1 LPNSRTTTIP
11 IIVIAIVVLG
21 AALNVMRPVLLP
33 FVVAVFL
40 SNIFRPLVGF
50 LRKKKVPMGVAL
62 IAVLVLVGAVMFGIA
77 LVTISSVQ
85 SLVNAMPRYAARWN
99 NELLPGLESLLSDA
113 PAAIQDQ
120 VHTLR
125 WSNIVQVSSIVQL
138 LYAGAGGFVSVLSG
152 IGLIL
157 LFMLFILGGHGLF
170 EKKIRIAYP
179 HHADRLASVIER
191 IDAKTERYFIA
202 VSLMNLISGAI
213 SAVIL
218 MAFGVDLALLWGLIT
233 FLVNFI
239 PTIGSLFALALP
251 IGVAFLQ
258 FDNIST
264 PIAVAIVLATVQ
276 FIWGSVITPRVMGSR
291 LDLSPLLVLIAL
303 IFWGWVWGPWGMVL
317 SVPITSMIKIALES
331 LPETKAIGILMG
343 SGTSKPMLET

>member
-1 LPNSRTTTIP
+1 LPNNRTITIP
-11 IIVIAIVVLG
+11 IVVIALIVVG
-21 AALNVMRPVLLP
+21 DALTVMRPVLLP

-40 SNIFRPLVGF
+40 SNIFRPLVVF
-50 LRKKKVPMGVAL
+50 LRKKKIPMSIVLLAVFLVVGGVLFGVA
-62 IAVLVLVGAVMFGIA
+62 A
-77 LVTISSVQ
+77 VTISSVQ
-85 SLVNAMPRYAARWN
+85 SLVTALPRYAARWN
-99 NELLPGLESLLSDA
+99 NQLLPGIQSLLSDA
-113 PAAIQDQ
+113 PAAMQDQ
-120 VHTLR
+120 VRTLH
-125 WSNIVQVSSIVQL
+125 WSNFVQVSSIVGL

-170 EKKIRIAYP
+170 EQKIRVAYP
-179 HHADRLASVIER
+179 HHADRLATVIER

-218 MAFGVDLALLWGLIT
+218 MAFGVDLALLWGLLT

-264 PIAVAIVLATVQ
+264 PIAVAIVLTVVQ

-291 LDLSPLLVLIAL
+291 LDLSPLLVMISL

-331 LPETKAIGILMG
+331 LPETKAIGLMMG
-343 SGTSKPMLET
+343 SGDAKPTH